1 MVSELKAHWT
11 LFAATPEQDADRDGE
26 LQQISVALVRANRYQ
41 PRAVFDEAKLEEL
54 SATIRAHGVIQPI
67 VVRRQDGYFE
77 LVAGERRWRAAQKI
91 GMDFIPAIV
100 RELSDSQAASLAL
113 IENLQR
119 EGLTAIEEAV
129 AYQQL
134 IELHQ
139 LTQESLAQRLG
150 KGQSTIAN
158 KLRLL
163 HLCSEVQ
170 DAIRQRSITERHGRA
185 LLALAPPLQRR
196 LVQEII
202 GKELNVRQTEKR
214 ANELMARS
222 VSKAGSRRVSL
233 SRDMRLAIN
242 TVRQSVKLIEK
253 TGYGVQLLER
263 DDDEFYELVI
273 HVSKSKGV

>member
-1 MVSELKAHWT
+1 MKAHWT
-11 LFAATPEQDADRDGE
+11 RFAGTSELGAARDGE
-26 LQQISVALVRANRYQ
+26 LQHISVALVRANRYQ
-41 PRAVFDEAKLEEL
+41 PRVVFDEAKLEEL

-91 GMDFIPAIV
+91 GLDFIPAIV

-134 IELHQ
+134 IELHR

-163 HLCSEVQ
+163 HLCAEAQ
-170 DAIRQRSITERHGRA
+170 EAIRQRTITERHGRA
-185 LLALAPPLQRR
+185 LLGLAPPLQQR

-214 ANELMARS
+214 ANELTAPS
-222 VSKAGSRRVSL
+222 ASKAGARRVSL
-233 SRDMRLAIN
+233 SRDVRLAIN

-253 TGYGVQLLER
+253 TGYSVQLLER
-263 DDDEFYELVI
+263 DEDEFYELVI
-273 HVSKSKGV
+273 RVPKFKDV

>member
-1 MVSELKAHWT
+1 MKAHWT
-11 LFAATPEQDADRDGE
+11 RFAGTSELGAARDGE
-26 LQQISVALVRANRYQ
+26 LQHISVALVRANRYQ
-41 PRAVFDEAKLEEL
+41 PRVVFDEAKLEEL
-54 SATIRAHGVIQPI
+54 SATIQAHGVIQPI

-91 GMDFIPAIV
+91 GLDFIPAIV

-134 IELHQ
+134 IELHR

-263 DDDEFYELVI
+263 DEDEFYELVI
-273 HVSKSKGV
+273 RVPKTKDV

>member
-1 MVSELKAHWT
+1 MKAHWSRFVASSEHDT
-11 LFAATPEQDADRDGE
+11 GRDGD
-26 LQQISVALVRANRYQ
+26 LQHIPIGLVRANRYQ
-41 PRAVFDEAKLEEL
+41 PRSVFDEAKLEEL
-54 SATIRAHGVIQPI
+54 GATIRAHGVIQPI
-67 VVRRQDGYFE
+67 VVRRQDGFFE

-119 EGLTAIEEAV
+119 EGLTPIEEAI

-163 HLCSEVQ
+163 HLCPEVQ
-170 DAIRQRSITERHGRA
+170 DAIRQRSITERHARA
-185 LLALAPPLQRR
+185 LLSLTAPLQKRV
-196 LVQEII
+196 LQEIVS
-202 GKELNVRQTEKR
+202 KELNVRQTERR
-214 ANELMARS
+214 ASELVTRS
-222 VSKAGSRRVSL
+222 EGKVGFRRVGVP
-233 SRDMRLAIN
+233 RDLRLAIN

-253 TGYGVQLLER
+253 TGYAVQLSER
-263 DDDEFYELVI
+263 EEQEYYELVI
-273 HVSKSKGV
+273 RVPKSKSV

>member
-1 MVSELKAHWT
+1 MKAHWT

>member
-1 MVSELKAHWT
+1 MKSHWPRFVET
-11 LFAATPEQDADRDGE
+11 AEQDTERESD
-26 LQQISVALVRANRYQ
+26 LQQIPIGLVRANRYQ
-41 PRAVFDEAKLEEL
+41 PRVVFDEAKLEEL
-54 SATIRAHGVIQPI
+54 SATIRTHGVIQPI

-100 RELSDSQAASLAL
+100 RKLSDSQAASLAL

-119 EGLTAIEEAV
+119 EGLSPIEEAQ

-134 IELHQ
+134 IDLHQ

-170 DAIRQRSITERHGRA
+170 DAIRQRTITERHGRA

-196 LVQEII
+196 MLQEVIS
-202 GKELNVRQTEKR
+202 KELNVRQTEKR
-214 ANELMARS
+214 AEELMTHPVA
-222 VSKAGSRRVSL
+222 KAGFRRAGF
-233 SRDMRLAIN
+233 SRDLRLAIN
-242 TVRQSVKLIEK
+242 TVRQSVKLIEE
-253 TGYGVQLLER
+253 TGYLVQLSER
-263 DDDEFYELVI
+263 EEQEFYELVI
-273 HVSKSKGV
+273 RVPKSKNV